1 MSRTNGLLGADGR
14 EEVGAKY
21 LASRSR
27 ILIAVGLLAALLI
40 ATVTGT
46 AGAQQMGAA
55 PDLGNFG
62 YTGVV
67 ASEQLQPGQAAT
79 VGSGQIQAE
88 VPADAFTGP
97 VLFEILQGD
106 NSTFQPFAP
115 AGETVA
121 VNFAFR
127 VTSLETGQLVG
138 MFGAPVTAVVTDP
151 SITQQSGYFNVKPTS
166 PIQVE
171 KNPVPPTISGNVLTH
186 PNKGAPVGW
195 VILNPASGTLAD
207 TGGFVS
213 PMTMLLLG
221 SAALVSLGGVVVV
234 AAGLLKRRRLAS

>member
-1 MSRTNGLLGADGR
+1 MSRTNGSLVADGC
-14 EEVGAKY
+14 EEAGAKN
-21 LASRSR
+21 LASLGRA
-27 ILIAVGLLAALLI
+27 LAAAGLLAALLI

-62 YTGVV
+62 YTKVI
-67 ASEQLQPGQAAT
+67 ASAQLQPGQAAT
-79 VGSGQIQAE
+79 VDGVQIRAD
-88 VPADAFTGP
+88 VPANAFTGP

-115 AGETVA
+115 PGQTVA
-121 VNFAFR
+121 TNFAFR

-138 MFGAPVTAVVTDP
+138 EFAAPVTAVVNDP
-151 SITQQSGYFNVKPTS
+151 SINQQSGYFNVMPTD
-166 PIQVE
+166 PIQVQE
-171 KNPVPPTISGNVLTH
+171 NPVPPTISGNVLTH

-213 PMTMLLLG
+213 PVTMLLLG
-221 SAALVSLGGVVVV
+221 SAALVSLGVV
-234 AAGLLKRRRLAS
+234 ATGLLKRHRIAS